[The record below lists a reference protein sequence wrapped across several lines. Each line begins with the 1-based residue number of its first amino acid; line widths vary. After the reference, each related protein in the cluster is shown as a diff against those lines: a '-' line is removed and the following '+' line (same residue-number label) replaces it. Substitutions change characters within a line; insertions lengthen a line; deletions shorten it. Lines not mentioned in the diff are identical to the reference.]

1 MLGTDDPGIL
11 DSLQNINSQPSTINH
26 QPTPPMQAIK
36 ALYKEGSIQLLE
48 PLKDVQ
54 EAELFVIV
62 LDKDETTGSVVN
74 TFQAS
79 ANNSEDDFKAI
90 GLASFFGTQD
100 DSNIDWED
108 MFDVKPR

>member
-1 MLGTDDPGIL
+1 
-11 DSLQNINSQPSTINH
+11 
-26 QPTPPMQAIK
+26 MQAIK
-36 ALYKEGSIQLLE
+36 AIYKEGSIQLLE

-62 LDKDETTGSVVN
+62 LDKDETTGSVVS

-90 GLASFFGTQD
+90 GLASFFDTQD
-100 DSNIDWED
+100 DSNVDWED